1 MYMRRITVLLLVTFA
16 PLLTAQVRPVRI
28 RPDLFLPSDVK
39 PPILTLKTEPSFST
53 YARAYRVQGDV
64 VLLATVTQE
73 GRATGISVLSGGG
86 YGLDENAVACVQ
98 NWQFTPATKDG
109 QPVAAE
115 IPLIVKFRLPLQRN
129 APAISWSDEKRERQ
143 RSEFNVA
150 LWVLR
155 RNGPAVDRAIATVR
169 ELAKKKVPSAV
180 YLVGLWESGL
190 MEGVPEIVPRNEKAG
205 IAKIEQAAKANYG
218 PALYWLARR
227 RLGKQ
232 ADAGEEWDE
241 MRQAAML
248 GSVEAQYV
256 LGQSHEEGA
265 GTDRD
270 AGRAENYYRLCASR
284 GVALCQ
290 YRLGRMLFDAPHR
303 SEADYEQAMA
313 WFALAAN
320 QDIDGAR
327 TIYDRERLHFTLPQE
342 TIIAKLKRQFVRKFD

>member
-1 MYMRRITVLLLVTFA
+1 MRRSTVLLIFA
-16 PLLTAQVRPVRI
+16 LEPVLTAQVRPLRI
-28 RPDLFLPSDVK
+28 QADLLLPQDVK
-39 PPILTLKTEPSFST
+39 PPILRRKTEPSFST

-64 VLLATVTQE
+64 VLLATITE
-73 GRATGISVLSGGG
+73 DGRARGISVLSGGG

-98 NWQFTPATKDG
+98 NWEFTPAMKDG
-109 QPVAAE
+109 RAVAAE

-129 APAISWSDEKRERQ
+129 APAISWADEKRERR

-150 LWVLR
+150 LWILR

-169 ELAKKKVPSAV
+169 ELAKKKVPSAL
-180 YLVGLWESGL
+180 YLVGLWESGAIDSA
-190 MEGVPEIVPRNEKAG
+190 PEIVPRNEKAG
-205 IAKIEQAAKANYG
+205 IAKIGQAAKANYG

-227 RLGKQ
+227 GMGNQ

-256 LGQSHEEGA
+256 LGQSHEKGT

-270 AGRAENYYRLCASR
+270 AGRAENYYKLCASR

-290 YRLGRMLFDAPHR
+290 YRLGRMLFDALHR

-320 QDIDGAR
+320 QDIEGAR
-327 TIYDRERLHFTLPQE
+327 AIYDRERLHFTLPQE
-342 TIIAKLKRQFVRKFD
+342 TIIDKLKRQFVGKFD